1 MRAWGLPAIMAAALL
16 SGCASFPE
24 LDGKP
29 VAALRASDLQRPLPQ
44 EMVIAV
50 KDFGDP
56 GLRRMIA
63 EADVNAL
70 DLAAARARAM
80 LADLALAQVATTRLP
95 QPSGNAALTDKA
107 ATVNLSLGFEVDL
120 SGRIASAI
128 RTAELEH
135 QASGVDLLIA
145 RRALLREV
153 IQGWIAL
160 GEART
165 AAARAEAR
173 RALAQRQVEIIK
185 ARLTGGEVT
194 AVTLTEALQRAAA
207 ADEAA
212 AQAPGQIALAE
223 ARLRALGVKT
233 IPAPIDLGSVS
244 LPTIPDR
251 TDLGLARGRPEVCLA
266 FLQFKAADSARADAL
281 LATRPRLVVTSSAT
295 QTARSLASLISG
307 NLAPL
312 ATSVS
317 LEGALFDNGD
327 ARQRVDRA
335 RIATAQAEI
344 AWLQAQARGEIAI
357 LDATVELAGA
367 RAALTAART
376 GHSAAEA
383 ELNRSKARKAAGEAD
398 SGGLIEAELTVLDA
412 QAAIDT
418 TRARAIRSAVL
429 WQDAIGFGRT
439 DCPSTE

>member
-1 MRAWGLPAIMAAALL
+1 MSDRGLMAIMAAALL

-29 VAALRASDLQRPLPQ
+29 IGALRASDLQRPLPQ
-44 EMVIAV
+44 EMVITV

-63 EADVNAL
+63 EADVNGL

-80 LADLALAQVATTRLP
+80 LADLALAQAATARMP

-107 ATVNLSLGFEVDL
+107 ATVNLSLGLEVDL

-135 QASGVDLLIA
+135 QAAGVDLLIV

-153 IQGWIAL
+153 IQAWIAL

-173 RALAQRQVEIIK
+173 RTLAQRQVEIVK
-185 ARLTGGEVT
+185 VRVAAGEDTVASLT
-194 AVTLTEALQRAAA
+194 AALQRVANA
-207 ADEAA
+207 EESA

-233 IPAPIDLGSVS
+233 IPARIDLGSVS
-244 LPTIPDR
+244 LPTLPDH

-307 NLAPL
+307 NLATL

-327 ARQRVDRA
+327 ARRRVDRA

-367 RAALTAART
+367 RAALTAARS
-376 GHSAAEA
+376 GHAAAEA
-383 ELNRSKARKAAGEAD
+383 ELIRSKARKAAGEAD
-398 SGGLIEAELTVLDA
+398 AGGLIEAELAVLDA
-412 QAAIDT
+412 QVAIDA

-429 WQDAIGFGRT
+429 WQDAMGPGRT
-439 DCPSTE
+439 DCRSTE

>member
-1 MRAWGLPAIMAAALL
+1 MIARGLSAVVAAALL
-16 SGCASFPE
+16 SGCAAFPE
-24 LDGKP
+24 FDGKP

-44 EMVIAV
+44 EMVITA

-56 GLRRMIA
+56 GLRQMIA
-63 EADVNAL
+63 EADVNGL

-80 LADLALAQVATTRLP
+80 LADLALAQAATTRLP
-95 QPSGNAALTDKA
+95 QPSGTAALTDKA
-107 ATVNLSLGFEVDL
+107 ATATLSLGFEVDL
-120 SGRIASAI
+120 SGRIASAL

-135 QASGVDLLIA
+135 QAAGVDLLIA
-145 RRALLREV
+145 RRTLLREV
-153 IQGWIAL
+153 IQGWVTL

-173 RALAQRQVEIIK
+173 RALAQRQVVIVE
-185 ARLTGGEVT
+185 ARLAAGEIT
-194 AVTLTEALQRAAA
+194 AASLTEALQRVATAE
-207 ADEAA
+207 EAA

-223 ARLRALGVKT
+223 ARLRALGVTT
-233 IPAPIDLGSVS
+233 IPPRIDLGRVH
-244 LPTIPDR
+244 LPRIPEK
-251 TDLGLARGRPEVCLA
+251 TDLGLSQGRPEVCLA

-281 LATRPRLVVTSSAT
+281 LASRPRLVLTTSAT
-295 QTARSLASLISG
+295 QTARSLAALLSG

-317 LEGALFDNGD
+317 LDGALLDNGD
-327 ARQRVDRA
+327 ARRRVDRA

-367 RAALTAART
+367 RAALTAAQK
-376 GHSAAEA
+376 GHAAAEA
-383 ELNRSKARKAAGEAD
+383 ELNRSRARKAAGEAD
-398 SGGLIEAELTVLDA
+398 EGGLIEAELAVLDA
-412 QAAIDT
+412 QATIDT

-429 WQDAIGFGRT
+429 WQDAIGPGRT
-439 DCPSTE
+439 DCSSAE